1 MILIQMSS
9 KAIDKLDSKS
19 NEAVSLR
26 VNRPQYYTTRQYVA
40 KMDQFLSALEL
51 DHVLFPVKA
60 PKEVRR
66 DFNASMTD
74 AKKSV
79 NNLREQLFKLSEYT
93 KPSQSSLTGIRDRKR
108 KKDNILFPN
117 TLVKVA
123 QNVSKIET
131 IDITREEMPEIIDI
145 TVQNKEA
152 DLSLTNEAAL
162 SLLALKGDQ
171 DIFKTQSISL
181 PRKIRKQILQP
192 RLLEKGY
199 YGTGD
204 IIHNLRTSPDK
215 LHITKSINLLKKQ
228 ISPPNPVSNSV
239 IVGNPYLSTPS
250 KPIEANIPDLSSTN
264 PMVEID
270 GITYAV
276 SVVDFEVVPSKPT

>member
-1 MILIQMSS
+1 MSS
-9 KAIDKLDSKS
+9 KIIDKLDSKS
-19 NEAVSLR
+19 KEASSLR
-26 VNRPQYYTTRQYVA
+26 VNRPQYYTVRQYVA
-40 KMDQFLSALEL
+40 KMDQFLCALEL
-51 DHVLFPVKA
+51 DHVLFPAKS

-66 DFNASMTD
+66 DFDASITD

-79 NNLREQLFKLSEYT
+79 NNLKEQLFKLSNYS
-93 KPSQSSLTGIRDRKR
+93 KPSQSSLTGIRDRER

-117 TLVKVA
+117 TLVKVS
-123 QNVSKIET
+123 QNVKGIET
-131 IDITREEMPEIIDI
+131 IDITTEEMPEIIDI

-171 DIFKTQSISL
+171 DISKIQSISL

-192 RLLEKGY
+192 RLLEQGY

-204 IIHNLRTSPDK
+204 IIHNLRTSPNK

-228 ISPPNPVSNSV
+228 VSSVNPVSNSV
-239 IVGNPYLSTPS
+239 IVNNPYLHTPS
-250 KPIEANIPDLSSTN
+250 KPIEVKMTDLSSTN
-264 PMVEID
+264 PTIEID
-270 GITYAV
+270 GTTYAV
-276 SVVDFEVVPSKPT
+276 SVVDFEVIPSKPT

>member
-1 MILIQMSS
+1 MSS
-9 KAIDKLDSKS
+9 KIIDKLDSKS
-19 NEAVSLR
+19 KEASSLR
-26 VNRPQYYTTRQYVA
+26 VNRPQYYTVRQYVA
-40 KMDQFLSALEL
+40 KMDQFLCALEL
-51 DHVLFPVKA
+51 DHVLFPAKS

-66 DFNASMTD
+66 DFDASIID

-79 NNLREQLFKLSEYT
+79 NNLKEQLFKLSNYS
-93 KPSQSSLTGIRDRKR
+93 KPSQSSLTGIRDRER

-117 TLVKVA
+117 TLVKVS
-123 QNVSKIET
+123 QNVGEIET
-131 IDITREEMPEIIDI
+131 IDITTEEVPEIIDI

-152 DLSLTNEAAL
+152 NLSSTNEAAL
-162 SLLALKGDQ
+162 SLLALKGGPDT
-171 DIFKTQSISL
+171 FKIQSISL

-192 RLLEKGY
+192 RLLEQGY

-228 ISPPNPVSNSV
+228 ISPPNPVSDSV
-239 IVGNPYLSTPS
+239 IVNNPYLSVPS
-250 KPIEANIPDLSSTN
+250 KPIEVNMTDLSSTN
-264 PMVEID
+264 PTIEID

-276 SVVDFEVVPSKPT
+276 SVVDFEVIPSKPT